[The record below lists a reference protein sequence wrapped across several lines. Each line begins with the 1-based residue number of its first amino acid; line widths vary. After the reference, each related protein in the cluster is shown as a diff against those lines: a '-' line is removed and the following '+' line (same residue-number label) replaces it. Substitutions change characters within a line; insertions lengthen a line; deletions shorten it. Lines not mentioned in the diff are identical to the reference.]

1 LRYAG
6 HLFAQETTLQPRAEW
21 ELSTEAWLFVR
32 LAAGDASWVDDRSSL
47 LLRANEVFVVPPN
60 RRGTLRA
67 SRLTVVTV
75 VYFRFQPELL
85 AGFLTVQERS
95 QVERAADARGPS
107 RIYGAT
113 HELAQEFKSLCE
125 ARSDLGHPVNRA
137 RLLQLA
143 LATLLQSRPA
153 APRPDGLFLPSSK
166 RAEILLRK
174 VSEAELLEHSAQ
186 DLATRCGCSV
196 RHMNKLLRDMLGVS
210 LRAKQREI
218 RLNKAQQLLAET
230 NLQVAQ
236 VARACGFGEQTSF
249 SVEFKRRF
257 GVTPTEWREAER
269 VAMGNG
275 HANGGP
281 PPAS

>member
-1 LRYAG
+1 
-6 HLFAQETTLQPRAEW
+6 LQPRAEW
-21 ELSTEAWLFVR
+21 ELSTEAWLFVW
-32 LAAGDASWVDDRSSL
+32 LATGDASWLDDRSSL
-47 LLRANEVFVVPPN
+47 LLQADEVLVVPPK

-67 SRLTVVTV
+67 SRLTVVTI

-85 AGFLTVQERS
+85 GGFLTVQERS

-107 RIYGAT
+107 RIYGAA
-113 HELAQEFKSLCE
+113 HELSREFKALYESK
-125 ARSDLGHPVNRA
+125 SDPTHPVNRA

-143 LATLLQSRPA
+143 LTALLQSRPP
-153 APRPDGLFLPSSK
+153 APRAEGLFLPASK

-186 DLATRCGCSV
+186 DLAMRCGCSV
-196 RHMNKLLRDMLGVS
+196 RHMNKLLRELLGVS
-210 LRAKQREI
+210 LRTKQREI

-230 NLQVAQ
+230 HLQVAQ

-257 GVTPTEWREAER
+257 GVTPTEWRERSGEEPMR
-269 VAMGNG
+269 NG

-281 PPAS
+281 PAAS